1 MGTSS
6 NVLLLYFGM
15 DNGLYQRYICHCS
28 IALYAFFNLSNDGAQ
43 QLIRIFS
50 RMVSCCYMALTTMA
64 TFQFVSIRAASVAL
78 CIVGSYTCLFRCYQ
92 DKYSQ
97 GWVFYG
103 FLCLGLSSIV
113 WVQTLYYVP
122 IVWIL
127 MRTRLQATSVRNY
140 ISSIFGLLLP
150 NIVALSVVLYQ
161 SEWQVVARH
170 FGELLTF
177 GSFANYWLLSI
188 NQILTGAWIMLCA
201 IIGTVHYLR
210 KRRSDS
216 IRTRMLYSFFVQIN
230 ILSILFLCLQP
241 QHFDAILGII
251 IASTSP
257 LIAHFFALT
266 NTKFTN
272 FTFKFLTLGTLA
284 ITVFNFLSYL
294 R

>member
-1 MGTSS
+1 
-6 NVLLLYFGM
+6 
-15 DNGLYQRYICHCS
+15 
-28 IALYAFFNLSNDGAQ
+28 
-43 QLIRIFS
+43 
-50 RMVSCCYMALTTMA
+50 MA

-78 CIVGSYTCLFRCYQ
+78 CIVGSYICLFRCYQ

-122 IVWIL
+122 IIWIL

-161 SEWQVVARH
+161 SEWQVVVRH

-188 NQILTGAWIMLCA
+188 NQILTGVWIILCA

-272 FTFKFLTLGTLA
+272 FTFKILTLATLA

>member
-1 MGTSS
+1 
-6 NVLLLYFGM
+6 
-15 DNGLYQRYICHCS
+15 
-28 IALYAFFNLSNDGAQ
+28 
-43 QLIRIFS
+43 
-50 RMVSCCYMALTTMA
+50 
-64 TFQFVSIRAASVAL
+64 
-78 CIVGSYTCLFRCYQ
+78 
-92 DKYSQ
+92 
-97 GWVFYG
+97 
-103 FLCLGLSSIV
+103 
-113 WVQTLYYVP
+113 
-122 IVWIL
+122 

-161 SEWQVVARH
+161 SEWQVVVRH

-188 NQILTGAWIMLCA
+188 NQILTGVWIILCA

-272 FTFKFLTLGTLA
+272 FTFKFLTLATLA